1 MDRKSLW
8 ICVLLFLLSLLIGY
22 ASYSWI
28 SIYVDNND
36 VIDSDDT
43 LNDEEGTLTN
53 GNNELGDNG
62 NIDSDEENVNK
73 PATEVYNKLIH
84 YSGVSFDISSEVI
97 NFDNNEEYNNKL
109 LTLVVDN
116 IKLDGK
122 EYTFSLKNHPQNC
135 LLDYDYTKEGYNEF
149 YINDKMIYRQN
160 NQACYLER
168 AYDITIIK
176 GKYIGI
182 TFEGQGG
189 NRMMV
194 FDKDINLVDTV
205 YFYKININKDGIS
218 FSQYVDDSGCVLNN
232 YEYDIVDGEPIKIFK
247 FKTNNSEC
255 DEHSGKG
262 CNCAADNSKDIRFE
276 LKKDKEKIMI
286 NKLVLNFIGE
296 KTGEASNN
304 ELAYKYILD
313 MTMDGKKIESDI
325 FKNKNN
331 RVIWSSNCAASFEV
345 LELDNYYILKSSI
358 AVQTGGSYILVM
370 DKEGNVLKSFEDVM
384 IKIDESNLS
393 IDVTDC
399 ASVELLQQCPVQ
411 TYKLAD
417 LKK

>member
-1 MDRKSLW
+1 MR
-8 ICVLLFLLSLLIGY
+8 
-22 ASYSWI
+22 
-28 SIYVDNND
+28 
-36 VIDSDDT
+36 
-43 LNDEEGTLTN
+43 
-53 GNNELGDNG
+53 
-62 NIDSDEENVNK
+62 
-73 PATEVYNKLIH
+73 
-84 YSGVSFDISSEVI
+84 
-97 NFDNNEEYNNKL
+97 
-109 LTLVVDN
+109 
-116 IKLDGK
+116 
-122 EYTFSLKNHPQNC
+122 
-135 LLDYDYTKEGYNEF
+135 EGYNEF
-149 YINDKMIYRQN
+149 YINDKMFYSQN

-168 AYDITIIK
+168 VYDITIINE
-176 GKYIGI
+176 KYIGV
-182 TFEGQGG
+182 TFEGQTG

-205 YFYKININKDGIS
+205 YFYKISIDKDRIS

-232 YEYDIVDGEPIKIFK
+232 YEYDIVDGESIKIFK
-247 FKTNNSEC
+247 SKTNNNEC

-262 CNCAADNSKDIRFE
+262 CNCVADNSKDIRFE
-276 LKKDKEKIMI
+276 LKKEKEKIMI
-286 NKLVLNFIGE
+286 NDLVLNFIGE

-304 ELAYKYILD
+304 ESAYKYILD

-331 RVIWSSNCAASFEV
+331 RVIWSSNCAALFEV

-411 TYKLAD
+411 TYKLTD